1 MFAYYFCPARD
12 REGINYYDADFVKI
26 DTIDNLFIDKLKA
39 IRIDEEFV
47 HPQHNQHSVTDI
59 NALKKDIRST
69 ESALE
74 NLTHQLQ
81 ENVTSTAAK
90 YIVQQIENL
99 DKKLNTL
106 KNQLQLEELRDNKE
120 RSETEEREEIY
131 KNICYLLDNFDDMAY
146 KEKNELIRR
155 TVKRC
160 ILNGKNLEISF

>member
-12 REGINYYDADFVKI
+12 REGINYCDADFVKI

-74 NLTHQLQ
+74 KQ
-81 ENVTSTAAK
+81 
-90 YIVQQIENL
+90 
-99 DKKLNTL
+99 
-106 KNQLQLEELRDNKE
+106 
-120 RSETEEREEIY
+120 
-131 KNICYLLDNFDDMAY
+131 
-146 KEKNELIRR
+146 KNEKKY
-155 TVKRC
+155 TK
-160 ILNGKNLEISF
+160 ISVTYLTISTTWHIKKKTSLFVAL

>member
-1 MFAYYFCPARD
+1 MLTIFVLPGD
-12 REGINYYDADFVKI
+12 REGINYCDADFVKI

-74 NLTHQLQ
+74 NLTRQLQ

-99 DKKLNTL
+99 DKNLILSKTSYN
-106 KNQLQLEELRDNKE
+106 LRNYGTIKSDQKQ
-120 RSETEEREEIY
+120 
-131 KNICYLLDNFDDMAY
+131 
-146 KEKNELIRR
+146 KNEKKYI
-155 TVKRC
+155 K
-160 ILNGKNLEISF
+160 ISVTYLTISTTWNIKKKTSLFVAL